1 MTTSSLSPAATLRFR
16 GELSALSPHERREL
30 FDRSSLRDGQ
40 ISSVVS
46 AIIERVRSEGDDAL
60 RSFARDFDCIE
71 LSSLEVPADEVRR
84 APSLLDTRTRKAI
97 EHAAANI
104 ERVHRAW
111 LPNEEQ
117 VEVEPGIIV
126 SRRPDPLGRIGV
138 YAPGGRAAYPSSV
151 LMGAIPARVAG
162 VGEIVLCSPPDESGI
177 PPQSVLAAAAV
188 AGVDRVFAIGGA
200 GAIAA
205 MALGTGTVPRVDKI
219 VGPGNAFVAEAKIQ
233 LANAVGFDSPAGP
246 SELLVIADESANPA
260 VIAREIVAQ
269 AEHDPRA
276 VVLAITIGKDVAE
289 RIEAAVVD
297 AVGSAR
303 RIEVI
308 TESLRARGGIVWVD
322 EATLAV
328 DAANRFAP
336 EHLMVATQN
345 PAAIL
350 NLVRNTGTVLLGE
363 TSSVVFGDYI
373 TGANHV
379 LPTGGLARCYS
390 GLSTI
395 DFFRWTTWQS
405 VTAEAAAR
413 LASDTAALA
422 GAEGL
427 YAHAV
432 AAAAWEKVT

>member
-1 MTTSSLSPAATLRFR
+1 
-16 GELSALSPHERREL
+16 
-30 FDRSSLRDGQ
+30 
-40 ISSVVS
+40 
-46 AIIERVRSEGDDAL
+46 
-60 RSFARDFDCIE
+60 
-71 LSSLEVPADEVRR
+71 
-84 APSLLDTRTRKAI
+84 
-97 EHAAANI
+97 
-104 ERVHRAW
+104 
-111 LPNEEQ
+111 
-117 VEVEPGIIV
+117 
-126 SRRPDPLGRIGV
+126 
-138 YAPGGRAAYPSSV
+138 
-151 LMGAIPARVAG
+151 
-162 VGEIVLCSPPDESGI
+162 
-177 PPQSVLAAAAV
+177 
-188 AGVDRVFAIGGA
+188 
-200 GAIAA
+200 
-205 MALGTGTVPRVDKI
+205 VDKI

-233 LANAVGFDSPAGP
+233 LADTVAFDSPAGP

-260 VIAREIVAQ
+260 EIAREIVAQ

-276 VVLAITIGKDVAE
+276 VVLAIAIGKDVAD

-297 AVGSAR
+297 AVGSTR
-303 RIEVI
+303 RIGII

-322 EATLAV
+322 DTTLAV
-328 DAANRFAP
+328 EAANRFAP

-350 NLVRNTGTVLLGE
+350 NLVRNAGTVFLGE

-422 GAEGL
+422 AAEGL